1 MAAFITPTDVAVFLP
16 GVETARVEAMI
27 RVVSAR
33 ATALAPCI
41 AGPLTP
47 AQTETVRAILLD
59 AVVRWGEAG
68 SGAVRTQTAGPFS
81 QTVDTTQ
88 DRRGVFLASEFADL
102 RGICDEIAG
111 GGGEAFS
118 IIPGGARP
126 VGVSTEYG
134 RERDAL
140 DLRRARIRGWVS

>member
-16 GVETARVEAMI
+16 WVETARVEAMI

-102 RGICDEIAG
+102 RGTLAG
-111 GGGEAFS
+111 AAREAFS

-140 DLRRARIRGWVS
+140 DLRRARMRGWVS